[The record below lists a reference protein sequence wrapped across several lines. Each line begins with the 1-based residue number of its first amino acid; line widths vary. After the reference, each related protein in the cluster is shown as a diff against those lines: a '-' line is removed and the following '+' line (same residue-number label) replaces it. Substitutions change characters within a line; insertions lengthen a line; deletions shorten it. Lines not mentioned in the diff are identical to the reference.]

1 MKTTLTALA
10 YVLAV
15 ALSPAP
21 AAAADACPLNIVP
34 GASFGAVKLGDAVP
48 QFAGRAP
55 ADTDFADLAGLRVKT
70 CGGRVADVW
79 LDDLRLAPDCVKLD
93 GKPLR
98 RDITLDALKK
108 HFGDCRDLPPRIG
121 GAFIECAGGG
131 VRFGYG
137 MGTFL
142 QVRVGPKGSD
152 LDAEC
157 ADLADDGRPVPL
169 PVAERDAL
177 LQQVLDLDILSP
189 FWHPDRPGRRPL
201 RVAAA
206 GPLAGLEAA
215 PALSIFGEPVVFESP
230 AAAADRRALFE
241 FTGIESSARRVHIT
255 FRYGPEGLQ
264 GSVRYQRRG
273 DQWLLVEKQV
283 AER

>member
-21 AAAADACPLNIVP
+21 AAAAGACNLNIVP
-34 GASFGAVKLGDAVP
+34 GQSFGAVKLGDPVA
-48 QFAGRAP
+48 QFADRAP
-55 ADTDFADLAGLRVKT
+55 ADTDFADVAGLRVKT

-98 RDITLDALKK
+98 RDITLDALKT

-142 QVRVGPKGSD
+142 QVRVAPKGSD

-177 LQQVLDLDILSP
+177 LQRVLDLDILSP
-189 FWHPDRPGRRPL
+189 YWHPDRPGRRPL
-201 RVAAA
+201 RVAAT
-206 GPLAGLEAA
+206 GPLAGPDAPPALTISGEAVQFVA
-215 PALSIFGEPVVFESP
+215 PAG
-230 AAAADRRALFE
+230 DLFE
-241 FTGIESSARRVHIT
+241 FTALESSARRVRIT

-264 GSVRYQRRG
+264 GSVRFQRRG

-283 AER
+283 GER